1 MQPLSTFYGLSCGLH
16 VAEHV
21 HCRISAPRLEHD
33 SLACLVQ
40 AAGDAEF
47 DLVQSMVRNM
57 DGEDDLQEEG
67 GLVKS
72 LAGDVEEASSLE
84 DVQSKTQAS
93 ELTKNQ
99 VK

>member
-1 MQPLSTFYGLSCGLH
+1 MGCHAACMST
-16 VAEHV
+16 VERR

-57 DGEDDLQEEG
+57 DGEGDLQEEG

-84 DVQSKTQAS
+84 DVQSEAQAS
-93 ELTKNQ
+93 EMTKNQ

>member
-1 MQPLSTFYGLSCGLH
+1 MGCHAACMLT
-16 VAEHV
+16 AERM
-21 HCRISAPRLEHD
+21 HCRISGPSLEHD
-33 SLACLVQ
+33 SPACLVQ

-57 DGEDDLQEEG
+57 EGEDDLQKEG
-67 GLVKS
+67 GLVES

-84 DVQSKTQAS
+84 DVQSRTQPS
-93 ELTKNQ
+93 EMTKNQ